1 MNIIDAVSLTS
12 QKVISDTTNML
23 VWDQETGD
31 ASRLSVKDFVDEVS
45 DNIDISEV
53 TDTANQAYTVAKRV
67 SSRVTGLEADMETLK
82 SDIDTVQ
89 SENYAQAMSI
99 IQGDIGKL
107 NTLKTDNKSTIVAA
121 INETYNKI
129 DEVRSSIPTTT
140 TTSTSTSTIDVLS
153 AYGNYYVDDQ
163 LAKDSGSSSFD
174 PSKSSNSSTT
184 TASVQKLID
193 NAYQDGGGTIVFGNK
208 IYVID
213 NLTLRSKVILKGA
226 GRGATILQKK
236 KNNQTKFIFVPE
248 TETAVGIEDMTILG
262 NLANDTSN
270 KTGAGVIPDDNAT
283 CHGVYFEDMLL
294 ANGKKHDNNNKDK
307 NGNDLPLVDPYQAL
321 YVHDKIDS
329 SRTWTYRNSS
339 LINVAIIGFTGSG
352 LYVGEVNFG
361 VFVFNG
367 IFYLNKKHGMEL
379 WGSDSYYIQILCER
393 NGFCGIFSEAGNTK
407 FMCIKSIWNS
417 WDVIN
422 TKFTDSNEI
431 SKILPDPNQQHVVR
445 GEYRGWGIFAFCSR
459 SSFIDV
465 EVQDNFCS
473 GIYIRGDNAQFQN
486 LISDCNGYGQINPNL
501 ANPPQQY
508 SLIRVRDSHGIQLN
522 AVCSQYKT
530 LDNGTHKPVAK
541 YGLLL
546 GSCFNSI
553 INCSCVFEGVN
564 QCAVKPY
571 FHDAEENYGVSDWFH
586 GNVITIVG
594 IDKNT
599 TQTGT
604 ANKYLGMVSGDN
616 YGH

>member
-184 TASVQKLID
+184 TTSVQKLID

-213 NLTLRSKVILKGA
+213 NLTLRSKVIG
-226 GRGATILQKK
+226 
-236 KNNQTKFIFVPE
+236 KF
-248 TETAVGIEDMTILG
+248 
-262 NLANDTSN
+262 S
-270 KTGAGVIPDDNAT
+270 
-283 CHGVYFEDMLL
+283 
-294 ANGKKHDNNNKDK
+294 
-307 NGNDLPLVDPYQAL
+307 
-321 YVHDKIDS
+321 
-329 SRTWTYRNSS
+329 
-339 LINVAIIGFTGSG
+339 
-352 LYVGEVNFG
+352 
-361 VFVFNG
+361 
-367 IFYLNKKHGMEL
+367 
-379 WGSDSYYIQILCER
+379 
-393 NGFCGIFSEAGNTK
+393 
-407 FMCIKSIWNS
+407 
-417 WDVIN
+417 
-422 TKFTDSNEI
+422 
-431 SKILPDPNQQHVVR
+431 
-445 GEYRGWGIFAFCSR
+445 
-459 SSFIDV
+459 
-465 EVQDNFCS
+465 
-473 GIYIRGDNAQFQN
+473 
-486 LISDCNGYGQINPNL
+486 
-501 ANPPQQY
+501 
-508 SLIRVRDSHGIQLN
+508 
-522 AVCSQYKT
+522 
-530 LDNGTHKPVAK
+530 
-541 YGLLL
+541 
-546 GSCFNSI
+546 
-553 INCSCVFEGVN
+553 
-564 QCAVKPY
+564 
-571 FHDAEENYGVSDWFH
+571 
-586 GNVITIVG
+586 
-594 IDKNT
+594 
-599 TQTGT
+599 
-604 ANKYLGMVSGDN
+604 
-616 YGH
+616 